1 MERFRSLKGK
11 GLLLILFLWFL
22 WFMNIAMRTVLSP
35 ILPLLEDEF
44 GVLHAQAAGI
54 FTFIAFGY
62 GTSVSFA
69 GIFSAKFGCKKGVL
83 FSLIVAFLAYTL
95 IPFVK
100 TFYLFYILGFVLG
113 AAAGMYYPS
122 VIPLIT
128 EYYNEGI
135 WGKTIAIHESAA
147 SVGIFSAPFIA
158 LLVLSF
164 FPWRSIFFI
173 FGIVFIAC
181 MIVFYIVTEE
191 VTIGTKKGHSLK
203 PLLKNRDLWFMG
215 TLFTV
220 GGAGNLGLYFII
232 PLYLVKELGLDV
244 GFANTIFGLSRL
256 GGVAVGISAGF
267 LVDRFS
273 LKKAMFLMLFLTGL
287 FEMLITIE
295 SMAWM
300 KVFLFL
306 QASINIGYFP
316 VALVSITKTFEREDR
331 GPATG
336 FIMTLGVIC
345 GIGLTPYLLGLS
357 GDHLS
362 FRFGIFILGA
372 LTLLSSSLALFLKK
386 LP

>member
-1 MERFRSLKGK
+1 VERFRSLRGR
-11 GLLLILFLWFL
+11 GLLFVLFLWFL
-22 WFMNIAMRTVLSP
+22 WFMNVAMRTIMSP

-44 GVLHAQAAGI
+44 NVLHAQAAGI

-62 GTSVSFA
+62 GASVSFA
-69 GIFSAKFGCKKGVL
+69 GIFSSKFGCKKGIL
-83 FSLIVAFLAYTL
+83 LSLIVAFSAYTL
-95 IPFVK
+95 LPFVR
-100 TFYLFYILGFVLG
+100 TFYFFYGLGFLLG

-128 EYYNEGI
+128 EYYDEGI

-147 SVGIFSAPFIA
+147 SLAIFSAPFIA
-158 LLVLSF
+158 LFILSF
-164 FPWRSIFFI
+164 FPWRGIFVI
-173 FGIVFIAC
+173 FGIVFIIC
-181 MIVFYIVTEE
+181 IIVFHTVTEE
-191 VTIGTKKGHSLK
+191 VKVRPDKGHSLR
-203 PLLKNRDLWFMG
+203 PLLKNSDLWLMG
-215 TLFTV
+215 VLFIF

-244 GFANTIFGLSRL
+244 GFANTIFGMSRL
-256 GGVAVGISAGF
+256 GGVVVGLSAGF

-287 FEMLITIE
+287 FEILITVR

-300 KVFLFL
+300 KLFLFL

-316 VALVSITKTFEREDR
+316 VALVSITKMFEKEDR
-331 GPATG
+331 GPAAG

-345 GIGLTPYLLGLS
+345 GIGFTPYLLGLS

-362 FRFGIFILGA
+362 FRFGISILGA
-372 LTLLSSSLALFLKK
+372 LTLLSSSLALLLKK
-386 LP
+386 LR